1 MINFLKYMTVFLQKF
16 LFNKSF
22 ILIYFFNK
30 FIFQSNTRKIVLEK
44 YNNLMLFKISSLTL
58 IYDRNNFSLYIL
70 IKQMPNKKYK
80 LNLISN

>member
-1 MINFLKYMTVFLQKF
+1 MTVFLQKL

>member
-1 MINFLKYMTVFLQKF
+1 MTVFLQKL

-44 YNNLMLFKISSLTL
+44 YNNLILFKISSLTL

>member
-1 MINFLKYMTVFLQKF
+1 MINFLKYMTVFLQKL

>member
-1 MINFLKYMTVFLQKF
+1 MTVFLQKF

-44 YNNLMLFKISSLTL
+44 YNNLILFKISSLTL